1 VALGA
6 APEGKEFPL
15 PHPASETSRKFG
27 RSVRLAWLGDS
38 AMASDGDAIGSCAA
52 GAPLDRMGAF
62 LAELPFTTATLD
74 VSVPVHSEEMENV
87 TSTPMRMD
95 HHHHRGACSGVG
107 STASSRLSLPSPPH
121 GGKLSYGQGASSVG
135 NIFST
140 GIIAHQSTSKQK
152 EAEEQHQQRADR
164 EEIATT
170 AGFGARLGRPREA
183 GPPFFTSASSAGS
196 LSGSAAYGELRRN
209 QRGTETL
216 RPCLQQSPGGKA
228 LIDSEC
234 QKLCSDPAERWLDE
248 WLCDLDSDVDELPGN
263 VRL

>member
-1 VALGA
+1 MAGVTPSRGHRRGKTDATGAEVGSQRLTWLGA
-6 APEGKEFPL
+6 APEGKGVSP

-152 EAEEQHQQRADR
+152 EAE
-164 EEIATT
+164 
-170 AGFGARLGRPREA
+170 
-183 GPPFFTSASSAGS
+183 
-196 LSGSAAYGELRRN
+196 
-209 QRGTETL
+209 
-216 RPCLQQSPGGKA
+216 
-228 LIDSEC
+228 
-234 QKLCSDPAERWLDE
+234 
-248 WLCDLDSDVDELPGN
+248 
-263 VRL
+263 